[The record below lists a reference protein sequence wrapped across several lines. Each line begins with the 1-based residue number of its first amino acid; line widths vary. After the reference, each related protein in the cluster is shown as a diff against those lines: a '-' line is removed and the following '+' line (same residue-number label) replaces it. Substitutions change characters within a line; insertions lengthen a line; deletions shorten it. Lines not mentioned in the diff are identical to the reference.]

1 MRFNTETYATITEK
15 NAALRQLVNGF
26 IAAGDKNIEYFEGKN
41 VLGDDPETTVDNYHL
56 TDLGFVDFA
65 QRLAPVIQR
74 LIKQ

>member
-1 MRFNTETYATITEK
+1 MIIRRNETVRKDTTMANRK
-15 NAALRQLVNGF
+15 P
-26 IAAGDKNIEYFEGKN
+26 DKNIEYLEGKN